1 MSEIKD
7 EGYLR
12 IENEADR
19 LVVASI
25 LYKNRYAITPVR
37 VKKNGKTYEYLL
49 KFKRVVYDQQEATV
63 SGNEN

>member
-19 LVVASI
+19 LAVASI
-25 LYKNRYAITPVR
+25 LYKNRYSITPVR
-37 VKKNGKTYEYLL
+37 IKKNGKTYEYLL
-49 KFKRVVYDQQEATV
+49 KFKRVVYDQQDAAV
-63 SGNEN
+63 DGNES